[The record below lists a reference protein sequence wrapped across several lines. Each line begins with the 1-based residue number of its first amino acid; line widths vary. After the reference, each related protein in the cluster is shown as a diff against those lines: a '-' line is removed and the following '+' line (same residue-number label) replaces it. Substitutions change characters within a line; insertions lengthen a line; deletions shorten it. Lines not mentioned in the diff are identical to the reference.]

1 MPNLLAQ
8 VGDNFNGRY
17 ERLVDWADGMLP
29 EFVSAAIVLVVFWAL
44 YRVTRRMLH
53 AALRRAKIEPV
64 LARLLVDNIYQ
75 FGLMA
80 FGVVMAADQLGF
92 NIAAALAGLGVIGIA
107 VGFAAQDTLS
117 NIIAGF
123 LILWDKPFHVRDW
136 ITIEQNY
143 GEVVEITLRTTRVRT
158 LDNTFVVV
166 PNKTVLNATLV
177 NHSKN
182 GETRVNI
189 PLSIAYKED
198 IKAARRALLDG
209 LASVE
214 HVLDDP
220 APTVVVDTLGDSG
233 VHLTVFAWI
242 QDARL
247 EKEVFFAGLESAKN
261 ALDEAGIQ
269 IPFPH
274 MQLFLEGIRNQPED
288 VLRRTLSP
296 PGQ

>member
-1 MPNLLAQ
+1 MNSLLAQ
-8 VGDNFNGRY
+8 VSENFGTRY
-17 ERLVDWADGMLP
+17 EGLLDWVDGMLP
-29 EFVSAAIVLVVFWAL
+29 EFVSAAIVLLFFWGA

-53 AALRRAKIEPV
+53 VALRRAKIEPV

-75 FGLMA
+75 FALMA
-80 FGVVMAADQLGF
+80 IGIVMAADQMGF
-92 NIAAALAGLGVIGIA
+92 NVGAALAGLGVIGIA

-136 ITIEQNY
+136 ITIEGKY
-143 GEVVEITLRTTRVRT
+143 GEVVEITLRSTRVRT

-182 GETRVNI
+182 GDTRVNI

-198 IKAARRALLDG
+198 IAAARQALLGAVANID
-209 LASVE
+209 

-220 APTVVVDTLGDSG
+220 APTVVVDALGDSG
-233 VHLTVFAWI
+233 VHLIIFAWI
-242 QDARL
+242 HDARL
-247 EKEVFFAGLESAKN
+247 EKEVFFAGLEASKK

-269 IPFPH
+269 IPFH
-274 MQLFLEGIRNQPED
+274 HLQLFLEGIDKQPMQA
-288 VLRRTLSP
+288 LREAFAAQ
-296 PGQ
+296 G